1 MASAK
6 SSNKEKKRLVTLS
19 VHELVDFLCREGD
32 IDNRV
37 YNADTM
43 QLGSKLHASFQEKQG
58 RDYLSE
64 VPLVGTIERE
74 KATVILEG
82 RADGIIVGGP
92 FPVIDEIKT
101 TVMPLE
107 DFYHQQ
113 KAWHYAQAECYGYLY
128 LLNHPDLSRECG
140 IRLTYISQQ
149 DAKQKMVKEEK
160 FTFAELEK
168 DVLSLVDRH
177 LQFDEEEFKHLA
189 LRNES
194 AAALPFPYAHFR
206 PGQRE
211 MAKYIYAL
219 MSKKQSKNVFFFEA
233 PTGIGKTIS
242 AIYPALKSFAKGT
255 NAKLFYL
262 TAKGSGRQAAF
273 DAMTSCYEKGFIGR
287 DSWLVAKEK
296 ICFNPG
302 MECNPDACPFAKDY
316 YGKLRQ
322 VMTEEN
328 QANHRFSPE
337 YVTDVA
343 RHYAMCPFE
352 LQLDLSLIAD
362 VILCDYNYFF
372 DPLVRLDRYFGPEA
386 DPSRDIVLI
395 DEAHNLPSRAR
406 DMYSESIR
414 LSLLDKAKEE
424 LSSYKVFKGIKS
436 ARKKL
441 QMALEE
447 VEQAEKD
454 PFTILPTFPDSVLDA
469 LIRFSDATKKKQVG
483 DVALPASVKELSRVA
498 YRMSYLVSEC
508 DENCV
513 TYAIRRSNHDF
524 ELRWQCLDASPWIK
538 ESIDRVRGTAVFSAT
553 LSPMEFYERSIYGEE
568 DLPFLTFPSPFPPEH
583 LHLMV
588 APKVSTRYKNR
599 DQTYEEVARYLSAF
613 VEAKTGNYFLFF
625 PSYDYL
631 AKITPYFSFGD
642 ADVYTQERDM
652 NDDEKDL
659 FLSRFLSHPKKTSI
673 GLLIIGGSFSEGVDL
688 MADRLS
694 GVAVVGIGLPQ
705 VSPESNA
712 LRDYY
717 EAKNGKGFAYAYRNP
732 GINKVMQAVG
742 RLIRSENDIGSALL
756 IDDRYLQ
763 GEYRALFSRVWKQ
776 YEIVLSPEE
785 VKTSMTEF
793 YRKQDKGAII
803 PKD

>member
-1 MASAK
+1 MANENSSTK
-6 SSNKEKKRLVTLS
+6 SDPRTLTLS

-43 QLGSKLHASFQEKQG
+43 QLGSKMHASFQEKQG

-64 VPLVGTIERE
+64 VPLSGVIHRE
-74 KATVILEG
+74 NATVTLEG

-101 TVMPLE
+101 TVMPLN
-107 DFYHQQ
+107 DFFAQQ
-113 KAWHYAQAECYGYLY
+113 RAWHFAQAECYAYLY
-128 LLNHPDLSRECG
+128 LLNHPSSPRECG
-140 IRLTYISQQ
+140 VRLTYLSQQ
-149 DAKQKMVKEEK
+149 DAKQKMIKEKK
-160 FTFAELEK
+160 FSWETLEH
-168 DVLSLVDRH
+168 DVLSLIDRH
-177 LQFDEEEFKHLA
+177 LQFDEEEFAHIA
-189 LRNES
+189 ARNHS
-194 AAALPFPYAHFR
+194 ASLLPFPYAHFR

-255 NAKLFYL
+255 NSKLFYL

-273 DAMTSCYEKGFIGR
+273 DALSSCYEKGFIGR
-287 DSWLVAKEK
+287 DSWLVAKDK
-296 ICFNPG
+296 ICFQPG
-302 MECNPDACPFAKDY
+302 SECNPDSCPFAKDY

-322 VMTEEN
+322 VMKEEVHE
-328 QANHRFSPE
+328 NHRYSPE
-337 YVTDVA
+337 FVTTLA

-352 LQLDLSLIAD
+352 LQLDLSLLAD

-406 DMYSESIR
+406 DMYSESLS
-414 LSLLDKAKEE
+414 LSLLEKVKKD
-424 LSSYKVFKGIKS
+424 LSEYKTFRGIKN

-441 QMALEE
+441 QTALEE
-447 VEQAEKD
+447 VEKAQTT
-454 PFTILPTFPDSVLDA
+454 PFAILPSFPDSVFAA
-469 LIRFSDATKKKQVG
+469 LERFSEATKKKQTD
-483 DVALPASVKELSRVA
+483 DVAFPSSLKDLSRIA
-498 YRMSYLVSEC
+498 YRMSFLVREC
-508 DENCV
+508 DVNCV
-513 TYAIRRSNHDF
+513 TYAIKRPTGGF
-524 ELRWQCLDASPWIK
+524 ELRWQCLDASPLIK
-538 ESIDRVRGTAVFSAT
+538 ECIDRVRGTAIFSAT
-553 LSPMEFYERSIYGEE
+553 LSPIEFYERSIYGEE
-568 DLPFLTFPSPFPPEH
+568 DLPFLTFPSPFPQEH

-588 APKVSTRYKNR
+588 APTVSTRYKNR

-613 VEAKTGNYFLFF
+613 VQAKVGNYFLFF

-631 AKITPYFSFGD
+631 SKIAPFFSFPN
-642 ADVYTQERDM
+642 ADVYSQERDM
-652 NDDEKDL
+652 NDDEKEL
-659 FLSRFLSHPKKTSI
+659 FLSRFLSHPTKTSV

-705 VSPESNA
+705 VSPERNA
-712 LRDYY
+712 LKDYY
-717 EAKNGKGFAYAYRNP
+717 EVKNGKGFAYAYRNP

-742 RLIRSENDIGSALL
+742 RLIRSEKDVGSALL

-763 GEYRALFSRVWKQ
+763 EEYRSLFSRVWRR

-785 VKTSMTEF
+785 VETSVKAF
-793 YRKQDKGAII
+793 YRNLNKGAII